1 MKTLLQ
7 QTVIVLIATVF
18 LCQLS
23 AGQDRAENSD
33 GPRAKTE
40 PLAPG
45 SGVLTPVVNADAPSL
60 AVLPPAVPSDAD
72 EETGLLAELASDRI
86 AQEVALTGKVQLV
99 DRTAIEAVLDEL
111 KLSKQQIQPV
121 LSYDALCRL
130 KVERT
135 QGELAAR
142 LHIVDLSSGNVIE
155 EVHLP
160 WPLSEEHVGAIRR
173 LLNKVLPQVG
183 RYQPG
188 RRRIRFLGVQDVRD
202 HIRVRPLAEKL
213 QLVFEES
220 LAASDELLLVRHLE
234 AASTRDESLFLLM
247 GLSALPGGRSFV
259 PQADA
264 AIELAVR
271 EVDAIGHSLEDVGI
285 ELGLRLN
292 TGKDASN
299 TITVAG
305 RVGDSEQLVEQLWR
319 QFTRELTQLSS
330 VDIRETLQSM
340 ALRRAQAEAETRAI
354 SSLAVGQSPPSAET
368 LDRWQA
374 HAETALKLDPAFDRG
389 MYELIDVTRHRI
401 VQPLPVGVNDKHA
414 IDVLKLT
421 ADYLQRFEQPPQDA
435 SSVQVF
441 ASMAV
446 NGTQLRSLRFQYRPA
461 PGGDDL
467 HGAVAAVQQIVEAT
481 LGRNV
486 RSASSATVGL
496 FAVAGRGMRLTG
508 VPEPERR
515 VWIER
520 MLRLGAEQSLQLV
533 ELDGSIGPDSNYRMW
548 RQQYQSFVCQFLV
561 TAVQLACEEGWEDL
575 ADDLLTEL
583 KPLLDTSNRIHENY
597 FTWLRQGLSQPGFE
611 SRKLAFDQWLDDLRK
626 QPAVDF
632 LQIDWPT
639 LAPLPPTS
647 PLITSSF
654 RTTIDGVETVSP
666 VAIVNQ
672 RLFVLLGDRI
682 DGTWSAFCDHSSS
695 RNPVRFGWLPVQSDG
710 QPLAD
715 RTAKAAIQQI
725 PDPPCGEIEGVYCS
739 RVVGDR
745 VIFATRHKGIVV
757 FDSASNEWAHFGT
770 ESGLPANSVYRIWPV
785 DEQTLFCTGLQI
797 GGPARSI
804 SEMIRTVVHFTFDLR
819 TGESRV
825 MSRDDLINR
834 GSTRSLDAV
843 LGLIWKHDD
852 EWRGFGPTGV
862 WHDLLASHR
871 REQNAGSREITS
883 TAAGD
888 SLPSLHFAEQ
898 VTAHGWKH
906 RHTGYRDGKHDG
918 VVINGRRFVSN
929 SFRLAELDEAGGID
943 RAWYSRNRVRPT
955 DFLNLFLS
963 PWPDTV
969 FQMPADS
976 PYHGEFIIACGQTIV
991 CLSDRSRVAMLY
1003 EPETDV
1009 WSGPV
1014 VLADQ
1019 PAYALA
1025 TDKGF
1030 WTAGSTLQFVPLLQL
1045 KAAAKSSDR
1054 VISTADFRARLAA
1067 TEQQLS
1073 VLEKAQVA
1081 YTARRFAD
1089 CAALLSQH
1097 LADHPDD
1104 PVALHLAGLAYG
1116 PLGLNDSEQASL
1128 HFRRLADLQDNPS
1141 ASLTGLVNL
1150 MELHRRNGDIA
1161 EAASVGQE
1169 LLHQYP
1175 KLKNSLVRQTAER
1188 MIQSDR
1194 LQRLRASASLGN

>member
-1 MKTLLQ
+1 MQTLLQ

-18 LCQLS
+18 FCSLT
-23 AGQDRAENSD
+23 AGQDRAETSET
-33 GPRAKTE
+33 PRVKTE
-40 PLAPG
+40 PLVPR
-45 SGVLTPVVNADAPSL
+45 SGVLTPAVNADAPSL
-60 AVLPPAVPSDAD
+60 AVLPPVIPSDAD

-86 AQEVALTGKVQLV
+86 AQEIALAGKVQLV

-111 KLSKQQIQPV
+111 KLSKREIRPL

-135 QGELAAR
+135 QGEPAAR
-142 LHIVDLSSGNVIE
+142 LHFVDLSSGNVIE
-155 EVHLP
+155 EVLLP
-160 WPLSEEHVGAIRR
+160 WPLSEEHAGTIRR
-173 LLNKVLPQVG
+173 LLNNVLPQVG

-213 QLVFEES
+213 HLVFEGS
-220 LAASDELLLVRHLE
+220 LAASDELLLVQHLE
-234 AASTRDESLFLLM
+234 ATSTRDESLFLLL
-247 GLSALPGGRSFV
+247 GLSALPGGRRFV
-259 PQADA
+259 PQSDA
-264 AIELAVR
+264 AIELTVR
-271 EVDAIGHSLEDVGI
+271 EVDAIGRSLEDVGI

-292 TGKDASN
+292 AGQAASN

-319 QFTRELTQLSS
+319 QFSLELTQLRS
-330 VDIRETLQSM
+330 VDIRETLHSM
-340 ALRRAQAEAETRAI
+340 TLRRAQAEAETRAI
-354 SSLAVGQSPPSAET
+354 RSLAVGQSAPSAET

-374 HAETALKLDPAFDRG
+374 HAEAALKLDPTFDRG

-401 VQPLPVGVNDKHA
+401 VQPSPVGVNDKHA
-414 IDVLKLT
+414 IDVLTLT
-421 ADYLQRFEQPPQDA
+421 ADYLQRFEQPSQDA

-461 PGGDDL
+461 PGSDDL

-508 VPEPERR
+508 VPEMERR
-515 VWIER
+515 DWIER
-520 MLRLGAEQSLQLV
+520 MLRMRAEQSLQLV
-533 ELDGSIGPDSNYRMW
+533 ELDGSVGPDPNYRMW

-583 KPLLDTSNRIHENY
+583 KPQLDTGNRTHESY
-597 FTWLRQGLSQPGFE
+597 FTWLRQGLAQPGFE
-611 SRKLAFDQWLDDLRK
+611 SRKAAFDQWLDDLRK

-639 LAPLPPTS
+639 LARLPPTS

-654 RTTIDGVETVSP
+654 RTSVDGVENVSP
-666 VAIVNQ
+666 VAIVNE
-672 RLFVLLGDRI
+672 RLFVLMGHRF
-682 DGTWSAFCDHSSS
+682 DGTWSAFADHSSS
-695 RNPVRFGWLPVQSDG
+695 RNPVRFGWLSVQPDG

-725 PDPPCGEIEGVYCS
+725 SDPPCGEIEGVYCS

-745 VIFATRHKGIVV
+745 VVFGTRHEGILV
-757 FDSASNEWAHFGT
+757 FDSASNEWTHFGT
-770 ESGLPANSVYRIWPV
+770 ESGLPANSVYRIWPI
-785 DEQTLFCTGLQI
+785 DEKTLFCTGLQI
-797 GGPARSI
+797 GGPARSV
-804 SEMIRTVVHFTFDLR
+804 SEMIRTAVHFTFDLR

-834 GSTRSLDAV
+834 PSSRSLDAI

-862 WHDLLASHR
+862 WHDLLASR
-871 REQNAGSREITS
+871 RTEQDDRSRENSATGAS
-883 TAAGD
+883 D
-888 SLPSLHFAEQ
+888 SLPSLYFAEQ

-929 SFRLAELDEAGGID
+929 SFRLVELDDAGGIA
-943 RAWYSRNRVRPT
+943 RVWYSRHRVLPT
-955 DFLNLFLS
+955 EFLNLFQF

-976 PYHGEFIIACGQTIV
+976 PYRGEFIIACGQTIV
-991 CLSDRSRVAMLY
+991 CLSDRSRLAMLY

-1019 PAYALA
+1019 PVYALA

-1030 WTAGSTLQFVPLLQL
+1030 WTAGSTLQFVPLQQL
-1045 KAAAKSSDR
+1045 KAAARSSDR
-1054 VISTADFRARLAA
+1054 VISTADFRARLYAA
-1067 TEQQLS
+1067 EQQLS
-1073 VLEKAQVA
+1073 ALEKVQVA
-1081 YTARRFAD
+1081 YAAREFAD
-1089 CAALLSQH
+1089 CVALLSQH
-1097 LADHPDD
+1097 LADHPND

-1116 PLGLNDSEQASL
+1116 PLGLDHSEQASQ
-1128 HFRRLADLQDNPS
+1128 HFERLADLQNNPT
-1141 ASLTGLVNL
+1141 ASFTGLVNQ
-1150 MELHRRNGDIA
+1150 MELHRRNGDLA
-1161 EAASVGQE
+1161 NAASVGQE
-1169 LLHQYP
+1169 LLQRHP
-1175 KLKNSLVRQTAER
+1175 KMKNALVRQTAER
-1188 MIQSDR
+1188 VIQSDR
-1194 LQRLRASASLGN
+1194 LQRLRVSVSLGN